1 MLDVATPVS
10 PLAAVAWMEPVVTEK
25 IGQRWRLTKLR
36 MLFGYSADIVM
47 IHPFFEQQT
56 LLVFGRVESGL
67 Q

>member
-36 MLFGYSADIVM
+36 MLFGNSADIPLCQ
-47 IHPFFEQQT
+47 HE
-56 LLVFGRVESGL
+56 
-67 Q
+67 